1 MIVKSRICKSR
12 KNAVIIGENAVL
24 CSGKFIF
31 DFHRN
36 FLYNLSRQKVF
47 QNGVIIGCLNLP
59 VVFGAILTIGIG
71 AALTIGEDRWE
82 KAWIG
87 Y

>member
-24 CSGKFIF
+24 CSGKLLF

-47 QNGVIIGCLNLP
+47 QNGVLIGSLNLP
-59 VVFGAILTIGIG
+59 VVAGAILTIGIG
-71 AALTIGEDRWE
+71 AALSVGEKHWK

>member
-12 KNAVIIGENAVL
+12 KNAVIIGGNAVL
-24 CSGKFIF
+24 CSGNFLF

-36 FLYNLSRQKVF
+36 FLYNLSRQKIF
-47 QNGVIIGCLNLP
+47 QNGVIIGCLNIP
-59 VVFGAILTIGIG
+59 VAAGAILTIGIG
-71 AALTIGEDRWE
+71 TALSVGEDHWE

>member
-24 CSGKFIF
+24 CSGKLLF

-36 FLYNLSRQKVF
+36 FLYNLSRQKVS
-47 QNGVIIGCLNLP
+47 QNGALIGSLNLP
-59 VVFGAILTIGIG
+59 VVVGAILTIGIG
-71 AALTIGEDRWE
+71 TALTIGEDHWK

>member
-12 KNAVIIGENAVL
+12 KNAVIIGENAVP
-24 CSGKFIF
+24 CSGKFLF

-36 FLYNLSRQKVF
+36 FLYNLSRQKVS
-47 QNGVIIGCLNLP
+47 QNGVLIGYFNLP
-59 VVFGAILTIGIG
+59 IAIG
-71 AALTIGEDRWE
+71 AALTIGTGALLTAGEKHWK

>member
-1 MIVKSRICKSR
+1 M
-12 KNAVIIGENAVL
+12 IIGEKAVL
-24 CSGKFIF
+24 CSGKFLF
-31 DFHRN
+31 GFHRN

-47 QNGVIIGCLNLP
+47 HNGALIGCLNLP
-59 VVFGAILTIGIG
+59 VVFGAALTIGIG
-71 AALTIGEDRWE
+71 AALSIGEKHWK

>member
-24 CSGKFIF
+24 CSGKFLF

-36 FLYNLSRQKVF
+36 FLYNLSRQNVF
-47 QNGVIIGCLNLP
+47 QNGALIGCLNIP
-59 VVFGAILTIGIG
+59 VAAGAILTIGIG
-71 AALTIGEDRWE
+71 TALTIGEDRWK

>member
-12 KNAVIIGENAVL
+12 KNAVIIGEKAVL
-24 CSGKFIF
+24 CSGKFLF

-36 FLYNLSRQKVF
+36 FLYNLSRQKVS
-47 QNGVIIGCLNLP
+47 QNGAVIGCLNLP
-59 VVFGAILTIGIG
+59 VAVGAVLTIGIG
-71 AALTIGEDRWE
+71 TALSVGEKHWK

>member
-24 CSGKFIF
+24 CSGKFLF

-36 FLYNLSRQKVF
+36 FLYNLSRQKVS
-47 QNGVIIGCLNLP
+47 QNGAVIGCLNLP
-59 VVFGAILTIGIG
+59 VVFGA
-71 AALTIGEDRWE
+71 ALTITFGALLSAGEKYW
-82 KAWIG
+82 KKSWIG